1 MSDFIE
7 DGSIGGQNI
16 RGYMDNERLD
26 KIKDAK
32 CEDLFDM
39 DRKDFELY
47 IYSLRKL
54 AENNVESNRSFMTA
68 LVRWKYKDNAMVSP
82 GEFIPVVEK
91 NGLIIDVDVY
101 VWTRVFSF
109 LGRRIAE
116 GIYDFH
122 G

>member
-1 MSDFIE
+1 
-7 DGSIGGQNI
+7 
-16 RGYMDNERLD
+16 MDNERLD

-54 AENNVESNRSFMTA
+54 AENNVESNRSFMTE
-68 LVRWKYKDNAMVSP
+68 LVRWKYKDNTMVSP
-82 GEFIPVVEK
+82 DEFIPVVEK

>member
-1 MSDFIE
+1 
-7 DGSIGGQNI
+7 
-16 RGYMDNERLD
+16 
-26 KIKDAK
+26 
-32 CEDLFDM
+32 
-39 DRKDFELY
+39 
-47 IYSLRKL
+47 
-54 AENNVESNRSFMTA
+54 
-68 LVRWKYKDNAMVSP
+68 MVSP

-91 NGLIIDVDVY
+91 NVVIIEVDLL

>member
-1 MSDFIE
+1 
-7 DGSIGGQNI
+7 
-16 RGYMDNERLD
+16 
-26 KIKDAK
+26 
-32 CEDLFDM
+32 
-39 DRKDFELY
+39 
-47 IYSLRKL
+47 
-54 AENNVESNRSFMTA
+54 
-68 LVRWKYKDNAMVSP
+68 MVSP

-116 GIYDFH
+116 GIYDFQ